1 MLHEY
6 EIQKRKMD
14 LWRWKTNV
22 KNRIIFESE
31 NEFKNWI
38 RDGLK
43 SGFKI
48 SILNIILLL
57 KVTNFKPFESQLKD
71 WESQSNGFYPP
82 EQDPL

>member
-14 LWRWKTNV
+14 LWRWKTSE

-38 RDGLK
+38 RDG
-43 SGFKI
+43 FKLD
-48 SILNIILLL
+48 SWY
-57 KVTNFKPFESQLKD
+57 TNFWCINDAAS
-71 WESQSNGFYPP
+71 
-82 EQDPL
+82 